1 MSPEILGKQHIFRK
15 HVFSEGRR
23 QLLDIQTKH
32 DVVHDLEAFFW
43 VFVWFCMSRDG
54 PAQRRGELFPVD
66 QRRNRLRETF
76 ADLFEA
82 AESTMTKSKEA
93 IWLAEE
99 RFEDDILAN
108 FSDYCGPLQSLA
120 EEFYNILR
128 SAHKNHHY
136 EGLYDKV
143 VDAFNKAEGVLVQLP
158 SDQTEK
164 YRELEEKEEDRR
176 RGDIEGRWDIHSPS
190 AQLPTAQSE
199 SPEAPSLTPR
209 YPPEP
214 ISPTPAPKRRK
225 GPSGEPSSKS

>member
-1 MSPEILGKQHIFRK
+1 MSPEILGKQHIFQK
-15 HVFSEGRR
+15 HVLSKGQRR
-23 QLLDIQTKH
+23 WLDIQPKH

-54 PAQRRGELFPVD
+54 PAQRRSELFPVD

-93 IWLAEE
+93 ILLSEE
-99 RFEDDILAN
+99 RFEGDILAN
-108 FSDYCGPLQSLA
+108 FSDYSGPLQSLV

-143 VDAFNKAEGVLVQLP
+143 VDAFDKAEGVLVQL
-158 SDQTEK
+158 DQTEK
-164 YRELEEKEEDRR
+164 YRELEKKEEDRCG
-176 RGDIEGRWDIHSPS
+176 GDIEGRWDIHSPS
-190 AQLPTAQSE
+190 AQLSTAQSE
-199 SPEAPSLTPR
+199 NPEAPSLTPC

-214 ISPTPAPKRRK
+214 TSPTPAPKRRK
-225 GPSGEPSSKS
+225 GPSAEPSSKS